1 MICLL
6 KISNSFSYFLFQLQK
21 QLSNAENERRILS
34 ERVESL
40 QQSLSDLKH
49 TNQTL
54 TDQITR
60 LQNEL
65 ANNEVQRCALES
77 QLRLVAYPQEESTNR
92 DEELLRQLQTAQRER
107 SEIRGK
113 AEALN
118 EKVTFMIKNNHRYK
132 KHFLPLY
139 SR

>member
-1 MICLL
+1 MEHKSLL
-6 KISNSFSYFLFQLQK
+6 NIFQVQK

-54 TDQITR
+54 TEQITR

-77 QLRLVAYPQEESTNR
+77 QLRLVTYPQEESTNKG
-92 DEELLRQLQTAQRER
+92 EEILRQLQTAQRER
-107 SEIRGK
+107 SEMRGK
-113 AEALN
+113 VEALN
-118 EKVTFMIKNNHRYK
+118 DKVNISTKELQGADDNF
-132 KHFLPLY
+132 
-139 SR
+139 

>member
-1 MICLL
+1 M
-6 KISNSFSYFLFQLQK
+6 
-21 QLSNAENERRILS
+21 S

-40 QQSLSDLKH
+40 QQSLNDLKH

-65 ANNEVQRCALES
+65 TNNEVQRCTLES
-77 QLRLVAYPQEESTNR
+77 QLRLVSYPTQEENINK

-107 SEIRGK
+107 SEMRGK
-113 AEALN
+113 VDALSDKVNIYNQRCLETLN
-118 EKVTFMIKNNHRYK
+118 EY
-132 KHFLPLY
+132 
-139 SR
+139 